1 MIDDNAPIKR
11 FIAGAVCPRCSEMDK
26 IKAWSVGD
34 IQHRECV
41 ACGFHDSMDPN
52 AQGAAAGLNEE
63 LPTRVNHMDDD
74 PQNEISVVKI
84 LDPR

>member
-1 MIDDNAPIKR
+1 MTDEKAPIKR
-11 FIAGAVCPRCSEMDK
+11 FIAGAVCPRCSAMDK

-52 AQGAAAGLNEE
+52 QQGASGGLNEE
-63 LPTRVNHMDDD
+63 LPTRVNHMEDD
-74 PQNEISVVKI
+74 PQNEINVVKI
-84 LDPR
+84 LGPR